1 MPRTRGRWAL
11 CVCTTL
17 GALAGTL
24 LLGACKSSN
33 NHAAAPS
40 TIAHPPTAVSRPA
53 TALPPRAAAASPST
67 TVVARPG
74 TPGQIVLSARGATP
88 DTVTVQAGR
97 SVSFVNADTAPH
109 HPVSVEAGLF
119 DAGVIA
125 PGASAAVT
133 VTAAGLHDWH
143 DAANPQLSG
152 TIRVVP

>member
-1 MPRTRGRWAL
+1 MPS
-11 CVCTTL
+11 V
-17 GALAGTL
+17 
-24 LLGACKSSN
+24 
-33 NHAAAPS
+33 
-40 TIAHPPTAVSRPA
+40 
-53 TALPPRAAAASPST
+53 

-74 TPGQIVLSARGATP
+74 TPGQVVLAASGATP

-97 SVSFVNADTAPH
+97 SVTFVNQDTAPH

-125 PGASAAVT
+125 AGGSAQVT

-143 DAANPQLSG
+143 DATNPRLSG